1 MMYTKIKTGLIE
13 EGKSQS
19 VFLILFARECQV
31 YKYYDETDPEKRGT
45 LIPLVLMQLRW
56 DGTLGFPGGLVN
68 KGEDLIKALIREAE
82 EEFAFII
89 NEKLSKEIKLL
100 STYADD
106 SIDIHSYYLEVN
118 YEKIKE
124 IQENSFRAK
133 HFYSENQ
140 GCILPQIADFKG
152 EGIKKF
158 LTNNFYL
165 TAKEELK
172 NLIKIEN
179 LLDFKVD

>member
-1 MMYTKIKTGLIE
+1 MYFKIKTGLIQQ
-13 EGKSQS
+13 GKSQS
-19 VFLILFARECQV
+19 VFLIPFARECQV
-31 YKYYDETDPEKRGT
+31 YKYYDETGPEQRKI

-56 DGTLGFPGGLVN
+56 DGTLGFLGGLVN
-68 KGEDLIKALIREAE
+68 KGEELIEALVREAK
-82 EEFAFII
+82 EEFALII
-89 NEKLSKEIKLL
+89 DKKLSKEIKLL

-106 SIDIHSYYLEVN
+106 SINIHCYYLEVN

-124 IQENSFRAK
+124 IQQNSFGAK
-133 HFYSENQ
+133 HFYAENQ

-165 TAKEELK
+165 AAKEELK
-172 NLIKIEN
+172 DLIKKES
-179 LLDFKVD
+179 LLNFELD

>member
-1 MMYTKIKTGLIE
+1 MYVKITKGLIQD
-13 EGKSQS
+13 GKSQS
-19 VFLILFARECQV
+19 VFLIPFARECQV
-31 YKYYDETDPEKRGT
+31 YRDYDETGPQQREL

-68 KGEDLIKALIREAE
+68 KGEDLIQAVIRESK

-89 NEKLSKEIKLL
+89 NEKSSKEIKLL
-100 STYADD
+100 STYADE
-106 SIDIHSYYLEVN
+106 SINIHSYYLEIS

-124 IQENSFRAK
+124 IQRNSTGAK

-152 EGIKKF
+152 RGIKKF

-172 NLIKIEN
+172 DLIKTEN
-179 LLDFKVD
+179 LLNFELD

>member
-1 MMYTKIKTGLIE
+1 MYIKIKTGLIE

-19 VFLILFARECQV
+19 VFLLIFARNCQV
-31 YKYYDETDPEKRGT
+31 YKYYDETDPEKRNL

-68 KGEDLIKALIREAE
+68 EGEDLNKALIREAE
-82 EEFAFII
+82 EEFHLVI

-106 SIDIHSYYLEVN
+106 SINIHSYYLEVN
-118 YEKIKE
+118 YAKIQK
-124 IQENSFRAK
+124 IQKKSFRAK

-140 GCILPQIADFKG
+140 GCILPQLADFKG
-152 EGIKKF
+152 QGIKNF
-158 LTNNFYL
+158 LNNNFYL

-172 NLIKIEN
+172 DLIKIEN
-179 LLDFKVD
+179 LLDFELE